1 MQMLRIDERTELFS
15 FRHEA
20 MATELVVSLGGVD
33 REYARQTAQAFFT
46 RVDEV
51 EAKLSLYQEGSDVT
65 RINLMQPGDETRLSE
80 ECIECLQLAMAA
92 SGLTGERFHPFLG
105 VESLKVKGNVPA
117 FLTHLLVGDS
127 AVDLSSSVEIEPAS
141 RYLKKLSAGAI
152 LDFGGI
158 GKGYALDQGMLEIED
173 WEVPVAMANFGGST
187 LLFRADEE
195 AEPWTAQL
203 DETAVLPFRNGAFS
217 SSGVGFQGEHIV
229 SSAGGRLLWTRSFAR
244 TASAALADALTTGA
258 MLMDEAALE
267 ALCAAEKDLV
277 IAATGEGRSWG
288 VQAFCNWNG

>member
-1 MQMLRIDERTELFS
+1 
-15 FRHEA
+15 

-117 FLTHLLVGDS
+117 FLTHLLLGDS

-141 RYLKKLSAGAI
+141 RYLKKLSTGAI

-203 DETAVLPFRNGAFS
+203 DGTSVLPFRNGAFS

-229 SSAGGRLLWTRSFAR
+229 SSAGSRLLWTRSFAR

-288 VQAFCNWNG
+288 VQAFCDWNG